1 MSLFVRTL
9 CLPRTVSSL
18 TCSSRFPTWQ
28 SSISVTK
35 RFPLSS
41 RLGTGMSVPREGVPI
56 LRLLSTC
63 TKRPTWRAG
72 VIPGR
77 LVTDASDLT
86 SSASFTTQASIPL
99 ADEATDSHQSHSQ
112 SQGSKSESPSRK
124 VVGYWLL
131 ASAASVFGIV
141 VWGGV
146 TRLTES
152 GLSIVEWNLIRGMKP
167 PRTEVEWQEEFE
179 KYKQFPE
186 YKKLNQNMTLE
197 EFKFIFFMEWGHRIW
212 GRLIGVTFLL
222 PAAFFHYKG
231 WLTAPVK
238 KRVWFIAGLVCFQG
252 ILGWYMVKSGLDH
265 ALMDTPGALPR
276 VSPYRLAAHLG
287 SAFLI
292 YTGMVYTGLRVF
304 RENNLASPGRLAQFG
319 NLVNNPVLNRLRHS
333 VHGLTMLVF
342 FTAISGAF
350 VAGLD
355 AGLLYNTF
363 PLMGG
368 RLIPPRDELWDP
380 HFARQGMASSQD
392 SLGQVVTPNSG
403 MWKNI
408 FENPTTVQ
416 FNHRM
421 MGVTTFT
428 ATTLVYLYARR
439 LPLPPSVRITLHT
452 LMSLAVLQVTLG
464 ITTLL
469 CSVPT
474 ELAAS
479 HQAGSLSLLTAT
491 LALMHLL
498 KRVPK

>member
-1 MSLFVRTL
+1 MSLITRTL
-9 CLPRTVSSL
+9 RLPRTVHSPAW
-18 TCSSRFPTWQ
+18 R
-28 SSISVTK
+28 SSISATK
-35 RFPLSS
+35 VFPLSP
-41 RLGTGMSVPREGVPI
+41 RLSTGVCAPMEGFPAP
-56 LRLLSTC
+56 RLLSTLIAH
-63 TKRPTWRAG
+63 TQRPTWRTG
-72 VIPGR
+72 LLPGR
-77 LVTDASDLT
+77 LVAAVPGLN
-86 SSASFTTQASIPL
+86 SSAAFTTQATAPST
-99 ADEATDSHQSHSQ
+99 AESTGSHQSHSQ
-112 SQGSKSESPSRK
+112 SQGPSSEPPSRK
-124 VVGYWLL
+124 AVGYWLL

-167 PRTEVEWQEEFE
+167 PRTEAEWQEEFE

-186 YKKLNQNMTLE
+186 YKKLNQDMTLE

-212 GRLIGVTFLL
+212 GRLIGATFLL

-231 WLTAPVK
+231 WLTSPVK
-238 KRVWFIAGLVCFQG
+238 KRVWFIAGLICFQG
-252 ILGWYMVKSGLDH
+252 VLGWYMVKSGLDH
-265 ALMDTPGALPR
+265 ALMDTPGAVPR

-292 YTGMVYTGLRVF
+292 YTGMVYTGLGVF
-304 RENNLASPGRLAQFG
+304 RENNLARPGRLTQFG
-319 NLVNNPVLNRLRHS
+319 NLVNSPVLNRLRHS
-333 VHGLTMLVF
+333 AHGLTMLVF

-355 AGLLYNTF
+355 AGLLYDTF
-363 PLMGG
+363 PLMGD
-368 RLIPPRDELWDP
+368 RLIPPKDELWDP
-380 HFARQGMASSQD
+380 RFSGKDMTSPQGSS
-392 SLGQVVTPNSG
+392 SQVVTSNSG

-421 MGVTTFT
+421 LGVTTFT
-428 ATTLVYLYARR
+428 ATTLIYLYARR
-439 LPLPPSVRITLHT
+439 LPLPRSVRITLNT

-464 ITTLL
+464 ISTLL

-491 LALMHLL
+491 LTLMHLL